1 MRRGAPVVAV
11 GALLALLLGAYVL
24 YSQRVVRELRRD
36 AARYGKMYAR
46 VFRAL
51 ADPREEA
58 GNEALLDLS
67 KHISELGVPVIVTDT
82 SGRPTAAVNL
92 PFNAPLN
99 DRRVRAY
106 VPALDRQNP
115 PVI

>member
-1 MRRGAPVVAV
+1 MRRGAPVVILGV
-11 GALLALLLGAYVL
+11 VLALLLGAYVL

-36 AARYGKMYAR
+36 AGRYGKMYAR

-67 KHISELGVPVIVTDT
+67 QHISELGVPVIVTDT
-82 SGRPTAAVNL
+82 AGRPTAAANL
-92 PFNAPLN
+92 PFNAPLS
-99 DRRVRAY
+99 DRRVAEY
-106 VPALDRQNP
+106 IPKLDEKNP
-115 PVI
+115 